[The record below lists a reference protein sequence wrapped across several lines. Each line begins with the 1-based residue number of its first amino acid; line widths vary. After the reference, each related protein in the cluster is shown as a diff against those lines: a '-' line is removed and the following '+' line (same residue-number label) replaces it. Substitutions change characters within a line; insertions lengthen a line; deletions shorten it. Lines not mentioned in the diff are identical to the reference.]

1 VYESV
6 CDKSR
11 AVIRNEGFRRNTK
24 KERNVCLRKGA
35 FECNS
40 VVDSKSITGSR
51 NMPPHDEGSP
61 SLVGLEAE
69 MPYLPEEKL
78 GLKN

>member
-1 VYESV
+1 M
-6 CDKSR
+6 
-11 AVIRNEGFRRNTK
+11 
-24 KERNVCLRKGA
+24 CLRKGA